1 MTGERVL
8 RADARRNR
16 ARLLEVAESVFAT
29 QGVEV
34 PIEEVARTAGVG
46 VGTVYRH
53 FPTKKDLVEAIV
65 IDRMGRLV
73 HRARTLAAQ
82 PDSPD
87 ALFEVV
93 DWIVA
98 EVAVKKHLEAASTT
112 PGAPKSEALEA
123 SAADLRAVLSELLAT
138 GQAGGAVRGD
148 IELSDVLMALY
159 GLSAAAEH
167 YGWDASR
174 RHRAIG
180 LAFEGLRP
188 RDQSLAR

>member
-16 ARLLEVAESVFAT
+16 ARLLEVAESVFAS

-73 HRARTLAAQ
+73 QRARTLAAQ

-98 EVAVKKHLEAASTT
+98 EVAVKKHLEAAATT
-112 PGAPKSEALEA
+112 PGASKSEALEA
-123 SAADLRAVLSELLAT
+123 SAADLRAVLSQLLAA

-174 RHRAIG
+174 RQRAIA

-188 RDQSLAR
+188 RDQSPAR